1 MAGETQT
8 SGEYIKH
15 HLTNLTY
22 GRLDSPVACPA
33 GNAQEGGSAEESD
46 AASSGTQ
53 ASSGMDSTHEF
64 HPGWQFAQCSEQAKA
79 MGFNAINVD
88 SMGWSIGL
96 GLILLLLFRA
106 AASGATSG
114 IPGALQNF
122 VEMIIEF
129 IDDMVSSIFSHRNP
143 MIAPMALTIFTWVFA
158 MNLMDLLPVDWLPA
172 AAAASG
178 IHFFKIVPT
187 TDPNITLG
195 MAAAVFLLIVFYSVR
210 QKGPGGFLRELAFHP
225 FNHWIAIPAN
235 LILETVNLIAKPVSL
250 GLRLF
255 GNMYAG
261 EVVFILI
268 ALLFG
273 AGAAFAL
280 VAGVLQ
286 WAWAVFHV
294 LIITLQAFIFSVLTI
309 VYMAQAYDV
318 SEDH

>member
-33 GNAQEGGSAEESD
+33 GKAEEGAAAASAAD
-46 AASSGTQ
+46 ASSSGTE
-53 ASSGMDSTHEF
+53 AAHEF
-64 HPGWQFAQCSEQAKA
+64 HPGWQFAHCAEQAKA

-88 SMGWSIGL
+88 SMGWSFGL
-96 GLILLLLFRA
+96 GLLLLLLFRA

-172 AAAASG
+172 AAGAAG
-178 IHFFKIVPT
+178 IHFFKIVPS

-195 MAAAVFLLIVFYSVR
+195 MAAAVFLLIIFYSIR
-210 QKGPGGFLRELAFHP
+210 QKGLGGFFAELAFHP
-225 FNHWIAIPAN
+225 FGKWGMPVN
-235 LILETVNLIAKPVSL
+235 LALETVNLVAKPVSL

-294 LIITLQAFIFSVLTI
+294 LIITLQAFIFSVLTV